1 MGVIGSRWTR
11 LLDGATVKILE
22 DPIPSDRSDRGLLA
36 INEVTRIR
44 FWVTPKLLDQDYE
57 EIS

>member
-1 MGVIGSRWTR
+1 MINTRWTR

-36 INEVTRIR
+36 INELTRIR
-44 FWVTPKLLDQDYE
+44 FWVTPRILELNYE